1 MRRPYT
7 GGRPGDL
14 ENLAVGLRESDSADS
29 DASPP
34 ELESM
39 ETFGKHGR
47 FEGLELIG
55 RGSQGEVYRAR
66 DRELGVEVAIKR
78 IGALDAQA
86 IVHLKA
92 EFRAAAALSHP
103 NLVHLYELFV
113 EDGLAYFSMELV
125 EGGTF
130 LEAARRGG
138 TGAAAGLAP
147 LAAQL
152 CDGLGALH
160 DSGLVHRDIK
170 PTNILVRPDG
180 RVVLLDFGFVRDAQA
195 LPATPQLSEGLVGT
209 FAYMAPEQL
218 LGSVAT
224 SAADVYSAGALL
236 HEALGGQPPD
246 PLLGGAR
253 DAGTSVLGDD
263 APEPLR
269 SLVAAM
275 LRVDPLQRPP
285 IHEVRDVLLGRS
297 AALRSEPL
305 ELPFVGRTGER
316 RAVLE
321 AVLSRAA
328 ATAIEIRGPSGV
340 GKTELVRRVFAEL
353 GPADALVL
361 RGRCRPSEVVPYQA
375 FDAVVDEL
383 GVALL
388 QGGSAAQSHHAEDAA
403 RAAALFP
410 SLARLAGA
418 TPQPASAP
426 GSAMQDVSAAGDP
439 IERRRE
445 AVQSLR
451 NLLRA
456 TAVGRRL
463 IVWIDDAQWADDDSA
478 ALLGDLAGGS
488 EPLPVHWVLTA
499 RTDKDEPSP
508 LARALAGSI
517 PDLCTVHLGPLDA
530 AESGELVRTIAAS
543 RSLSEQVVRAV
554 LDAGA
559 GHPFVLTRLASL
571 GRVSGDAPGGFSY
584 VLGQITEDLVD
595 EERRLL
601 EVIAIARQPTG
612 LGLLL
617 EAAGSGRAGVLTVR
631 KLESRRLVRTA
642 PRAGDVL
649 VDSYHDQIPDT
660 LLASLDAGRLR
671 DGHLRLALAHESHG
685 SDPAVLSH
693 HFHGGGDLPKASRHA
708 EAAGR
713 RANAALAFA
722 TAARHFESARVWDGA
737 NPARVSSLLELEGA
751 ALANA
756 GSLAVAGERY
766 LEASARGDGL
776 ESLEL
781 RRRAV
786 ESLLAG
792 GRVEDALRELRVLLA
807 ALRLPYPSSEPAA
820 MLRAMAALG
829 SYLWKPAS
837 GAGRGSDPLE
847 LLRIDTCYSVGRR
860 LADID
865 PSRGS
870 YFLAASL
877 SRSARGGDPTRLARS
892 LCTAGGAL
900 GAVAGRTVNRI
911 GDRLMS
917 DASAIAERVGTE
929 ELAGMLDVAYGE
941 IHMLGGRWREA
952 LDRSRTGVARLET
965 KPGYVFECNVGRT
978 IVLRALEE
986 LGRPAEEYEEG
997 LALLEWAVAHHN
1009 EYIEMRAV
1017 QHLILACLARDR
1029 SDEARR
1035 YVRTI
1040 DRWMPGK
1047 FEMQRLY
1054 AIRNEALCDLY
1065 DGDAESGVRRLEAME
1080 PQYRRSVLRLVP
1092 LIRIDV
1098 EWLRGQLA
1106 LASYAQRPSAEKLE
1120 RAAAAVKA
1128 LEKEGR
1134 RDAALRAK
1142 LLRAGAESF
1151 RDVSAATA
1159 LCADAAQLAAA
1170 LGMQAVALAG
1180 CARAVEWRGENFL
1193 TEIER
1198 LRETGVGDGARYA
1211 RYLVPGAG

>member
-1 MRRPYT
+1 
-7 GGRPGDL
+7 
-14 ENLAVGLRESDSADS
+14 
-29 DASPP
+29 
-34 ELESM
+34 M
-39 ETFGKHGR
+39 ETLGRHGR
-47 FEGLELIG
+47 FEGLELVG
-55 RGSQGEVYRAR
+55 RGGQGEVYRAR
-66 DRELGVEVAIKR
+66 DRELGIEVAIKR
-78 IGALDAQA
+78 IGALGAQA

-125 EGGTF
+125 EGVTF
-130 LEAARRGG
+130 LEAVRAGR
-138 TGAAAGLAP
+138 TGVAETLAP
-147 LAAQL
+147 LVSQL

-218 LGSVAT
+218 LGAAAT
-224 SAADVYSAGALL
+224 SAADVYSTGALL

-246 PLLGGAR
+246 PLLGATG
-253 DAGTSVLGDD
+253 DASTSALGDPV
-263 APEPLR
+263 PEPLR
-269 SLVAAM
+269 STVAAM
-275 LRVDPLQRPP
+275 LRIDPLQRPQ
-285 IHEVRDVLLGRS
+285 IREVRDVLLGRS

-305 ELPFVGRTGER
+305 ELPFVGRASER
-316 RAVLE
+316 RMVLDTI
-321 AVLSRAA
+321 LSRAA
-328 ATAIEIRGPSGV
+328 ATAFEIRGPSGV
-340 GKTELVRRVFAEL
+340 GKTELVRHIFAGL

-388 QGGSAAQSHHAEDAA
+388 GGSATAQAEHADDAA

-410 SLARLAGA
+410 SLVRLAGA
-418 TPQPASAP
+418 AVQ
-426 GSAMQDVSAAGDP
+426 AAGAADDP
-439 IERRRE
+439 IERRRQ

-451 NLLRA
+451 KLVRV
-456 TAVGRRL
+456 TAGRRRL
-463 IVWIDDAQWADDDSA
+463 IVWIDDAQWADEDSST
-478 ALLGDLAGGS
+478 LLGDLVAGS
-488 EPLPVHWVLTA
+488 EPLPVHWVLTT
-499 RTDKDEPSP
+499 RSDRDEPSP
-508 LARALAGSI
+508 LARTLADSI
-517 PDLCTVHLGPLDA
+517 ADLRTIELGPLDA

-543 RSLSEQVVRAV
+543 RNLSEQVFRAV

-559 GHPFVLTRLASL
+559 GHPFVLTRLVSL
-571 GRVSGDAPGGFSY
+571 GRVSGDTGGGFSY

-601 EVIAIARQPTG
+601 EVIAIARQPTE

-642 PRAGDVL
+642 PRVGDVL

-685 SDPAVLSH
+685 SDPAVLSR

-708 EAAGR
+708 EAAGH

-722 TAARHFESARVWDGA
+722 TAAKHFESARAWDGA
-737 NPARVSSLLELEGA
+737 GSARAASLLELEGG

-766 LEASARGDGL
+766 LEASACGRGL

-792 GRVEDALRELRVLLA
+792 GRVEDALRELRVLLK
-807 ALRLPYPSSEPAA
+807 ALRLPYPSSEPTA
-820 MLRAMAALG
+820 MVRAIASLG
-829 SYLWKPAS
+829 SYLLRPGT
-837 GAGRGSDPLE
+837 GAGRATDPVE

-978 IVLRALEE
+978 VVLRALEE

-997 LALLEWAVAHHN
+997 LALLDWAVAHHN
-1009 EYIEMRAV
+1009 EYVEMRAV

-1029 SDEARR
+1029 SAEARR

-1065 DGDAESGVRRLEAME
+1065 DGDPEAGARRLEAME
-1080 PQYRRSVLRLVP
+1080 PQYRRSVLRQVP

-1106 LASYAQRPSAEKLE
+1106 LALHARRPSAEKLE
-1120 RAAAAVKA
+1120 RAMAAVKA
-1128 LEKEGR
+1128 LEREGR

-1151 RDVSAATA
+1151 REV
-1159 LCADAAQLAAA
+1159 DAACSVGEAARRHA
-1170 LGMQAVALAG
+1170 TELGMNGIADVLGARLA
-1180 CARAVEWRGENFL
+1180 EWRGDTASTCL
-1193 TEIER
+1193 DDLRASGVIEA
-1198 LRETGVGDGARYA
+1198 ERYA
-1211 RYLVPGAG
+1211 RYLVPGSGCAVA